1 MKNNQSFLRRYS
13 SIYTALLFAFAI
25 GLLSFIYT
33 KDSSAFGIA
42 TLKEPISLFNDQQVT
57 LWASTEKF
65 KNGREYYWLTKDD
78 VALADFQSLQ
88 QYLKK
93 ESSINC
99 GQVNNQK
106 DKVWFVI
113 CLNGIQKDKL
123 LQKIRNWEMQTVY
136 APQRIKE
143 KQYTMSY

>member
-1 MKNNQSFLRRYS
+1 MRKNISFHQHSS

-25 GLLSFIYT
+25 GLLSYIYT
-33 KDSSAFGIA
+33 NDSTAFGIA

-65 KNGREYYWLTKDD
+65 KNGRAYYWLTKDD
-78 VALADFQSLQ
+78 VALSDFKSLQ

-99 GQVNNQK
+99 GQVNNKK

-113 CLNGIQKDKL
+113 CLNGIQKDIL
-123 LQKIRNWEMQTVY
+123 IQKIRNWE
-136 APQRIKE
+136 IKAI
-143 KQYTMSY
+143 YTAR

>member
-1 MKNNQSFLRRYS
+1 MRNNQSFFRHAS
-13 SIYTALLFAFAI
+13 SIYTALLFVFAI
-25 GLLSFIYT
+25 GLLSFIYQ

-65 KNGREYYWLTKDD
+65 KNGREYYWLTKDA
-78 VALADFQSLQ
+78 VTMADFQSLQ

-93 ESSINC
+93 DSSINC
-99 GQVNNQK
+99 GQVSTRK
-106 DKVWFVI
+106 DKVSFVI

-123 LQKIRNWEMQTVY
+123 IQKIRNWEIR
-136 APQRIKE
+136 AI
-143 KQYTMSY
+143 YTAR